1 MNVLEFKNLSYKY
14 PIEDKVVLHDINWNI
29 EKGKFYAVTGHNGAG
44 KTTLCNVIRGFIPH
58 FYQGDLRGEVLLE
71 GRDIRE
77 WTLSELS
84 QKVGYVFQN
93 PFTQISGTKDTVY
106 EEIAYGLENLGLPT
120 KQIREKVDEIITLF
134 KIEELADKNPFELSG
149 GQKQRIALASIIVM
163 EPEILVIDEP
173 TSQLDPQSTEE
184 VFKIIEIMK
193 KKGKTIILVEHKI
206 DLIADYAD
214 EIVLLRDG
222 EIVMQGDAEE
232 ILTDEQVLS
241 YKGALPQYTLLGIE
255 MKNQGIPIDQI
266 PYTKKNA
273 ISIIN
278 KWQRGDGK

>member
-1 MNVLEFKNLSYKY
+1 
-14 PIEDKVVLHDINWNI
+14 
-29 EKGKFYAVTGHNGAG
+29 
-44 KTTLCNVIRGFIPH
+44 
-58 FYQGDLRGEVLLE
+58 
-71 GRDIRE
+71 
-77 WTLSELS
+77 
-84 QKVGYVFQN
+84 
-93 PFTQISGTKDTVY
+93 
-106 EEIAYGLENLGLPT
+106 
-120 KQIREKVDEIITLF
+120 
-134 KIEELADKNPFELSG
+134 
-149 GQKQRIALASIIVM
+149 M

-214 EIVLLRDG
+214 EIVLLQDG
-222 EIVMQGDAEE
+222 EIVMQGDTEE
-232 ILTDEQVLS
+232 ILTDEQVLT

-255 MKNQGIPIDQI
+255 MMKQGIPIDRI

-273 ISIIN
+273 VSIIN